1 MKVAMVT
8 VIATNHGLMA
18 GAEALDAERTVGE
31 TAGEA
36 EAGESSVDGAISLK
50 ETERSQARYA
60 IIKATIR
67 SHMAIRRRRPARGP
81 LTKGERTRQK
91 IVADTAA
98 LFNTRGYE
106 GTSLSDLMA
115 ATGLKKGGIYRHFGS
130 KEELAAA
137 AFDYAWSTARDVR
150 EPDVDQRVDPIGWL
164 KAHIDNLVSRRPPI
178 DGGCPILNTAI
189 EADDGNPVLRARV
202 ARALR
207 AWIARVEH
215 VLGEARKM
223 GKVRATTDPNMVAT
237 IIVST
242 LEGALMISRLE
253 KTTDAL
259 VKAQQHLNSYLDT
272 LTS

>member
-1 MKVAMVT
+1 M
-8 VIATNHGLMA
+8 
-18 GAEALDAERTVGE
+18 E
-31 TAGEA
+31 TQ
-36 EAGESSVDGAISLK
+36 SKQQLRIK
-50 ETERSQARYA
+50 ETQAR
-60 IIKATIR
+60 
-67 SHMAIRRRRPARGP
+67 
-81 LTKGERTRQK
+81 LLN
-91 IVADTAA
+91 AA
-98 LFNTRGYE
+98 EEVFVRDGYE
-106 GTSLSDLMA
+106 SAQLDEIA
-115 ATGLKKGGIYRHFGS
+115 AVAGRSKGAVYTHFKS